1 MMLAA
6 APATA
11 TASSGRPSATAVP
24 PTPSFAARAGAPVRR
39 AAAATPSVVA
49 RAAAGPGPLAATVKD
64 GRVGGD
70 ASPVAG
76 LRFDFVVV
84 GGGAAGCVLAN
95 RLSADPSKSV
105 LLLEAG
111 GESKGERLISTP
123 VGISRLFRSHFDYN
137 LYTERSEHPAEI
149 DPTTKEG
156 REMYLARGR
165 VLGGSSATNATLYHR
180 GSASDYDAWGVP
192 GWSAADLLPWFRHAE
207 GNRRTA
213 GVKNDPN
220 WRAHHGADGP
230 LPVEDPRFH
239 CALHDRFL
247 DACREMGMSDN
258 RDFNDWSRSQEG
270 FGSFQVTQRRGV
282 RGDAASSYLEPV
294 RSRPNLVVVSQ
305 AVASRVAWEGEE
317 EAGGSPRT
325 GDGAPRAAGVFFS
338 QPQLTGRSSFLAR
351 LSAGGEVVL
360 AAGAVGT
367 PQLLMLSG
375 VGPADHLREVG
386 VPRVVVDSPRVGRD
400 LQDHPA
406 TLTAHAIVKREAMT
420 DLMYTRG
427 GRVRAAPLLRYA
439 LTGSGPAA
447 STGCDRGAFVK
458 TDPSLAEPDV
468 QIRYVPALSI
478 DADGVSSYAAFD
490 RLRGRGKGGGGGW
503 PSGVTFQVVACRPK
517 SRGSVR
523 LRTASAHDAPRVTS
537 GYLSDPEGADARS
550 MLGGVAVARQL
561 AATGAFKN
569 AVTEEVHPGTA
580 PADDAALEDFVRR
593 HLHSANAVVGTVAM
607 GAGPSDGRPGAD
619 GADAPPAPG
628 EAPVDARLRVR
639 GTRGLRVVDASVF
652 PLLPGGQTGAPTVAL
667 AERAADLLLSG
678 ELRAPPTPA

>member
-490 RLRGRGKGGGGGW
+490 RLRGRGGAAAPRGRRGGGRGKGGGGG
-503 PSGVTFQVVACRPK
+503 VALGRHLPG
-517 SRGSVR
+517 RG
-523 LRTASAHDAPRVTS
+523 LPPQEPRQ
-537 GYLSDPEGADARS
+537 R
-550 MLGGVAVARQL
+550 
-561 AATGAFKN
+561 
-569 AVTEEVHPGTA
+569 A
-580 PADDAALEDFVRR
+580 PADRLGARRPARHVR
-593 HLHSANAVVGTVAM
+593 LPL
-607 GAGPSDGRPGAD
+607 GPRGRRR
-619 GADAPPAPG
+619 
-628 EAPVDARLRVR
+628 PVDAGGRRRRPPARRHGGLQERRDGGGAPGDGARRRR
-639 GTRGLRVVDASVF
+639 G
-652 PLLPGGQTGAPTVAL
+652 PGG
-667 AERAADLLLSG
+667 
-678 ELRAPPTPA
+678 LRAPAPAQRQRRRGDRRDGRGAVGRAAGGRRGRRAAGAGRGARGRPPARAGDARPQGGRRERLPAPAGRADGRAHRRPRGAGR